1 MSRQLA
7 KLTSVYRN
15 LSDRYGHD
23 DPIVVQ
29 LKEEVERGQAQADA
43 WPAGERRK
51 VDLAPHLW
59 NRRLGRG
66 RGMSSERPGP
76 SP

>member
-23 DPIVVQ
+23 DPLVIQ
-29 LKEEVERGQAQADA
+29 LKEEVERGQTQADA
-43 WPAGERRK
+43 RPVDERRK
-51 VDLAPHLW
+51 VGLAPHLW

-66 RGMSSERPGP
+66 RSLYSERPGP
-76 SP
+76 